1 MWYINSNSVRSC
13 AFVFCWICESAAA
26 LAKSVCREQTE
37 YEAIIQGSFRRP
49 RSNAEEKDNPQRV
62 ETAVYSE

>member
-1 MWYINSNSVRSC
+1 
-13 AFVFCWICESAAA
+13 
-26 LAKSVCREQTE
+26 VCREQTE

-49 RSNAEEKDNPQRV
+49 RSNAEEKGNPQRV